1 MYIREIFATKIRERI
16 EAVVKVADR
25 DPTIVLSELNNLV
38 ITPQWERHLRHI
50 LEEYT
55 ETFELENERGIGIWI
70 SGFFGSG
77 KSLLMKVLGLL
88 LEGGE
93 IQGQVVHQLFL
104 GQLSPAS
111 TERSDITRSLAIC
124 QRKIATSLVGGNLHA
139 RQAKVTDPLSLITFK
154 LFAESRGYTNN
165 WAFAWAIEYHI
176 DLKGRIE
183 AFRTLASELS
193 GVAWEEVAQ
202 DSDVY
207 GEMLNSA
214 AAQTMP
220 EFFSGPVAVAEAVN
234 TAFRLGVDADGLVEK
249 LCRWCVVRDQGGK
262 RHKMLIQLDELGQ
275 WIRGGSNT
283 TSKLMEVQALVETAS
298 RLGQGRIWVAVTA
311 HGDVQELQA
320 NVQQALY
327 ATINQRF
334 AIQCKLTN
342 EDIKAVVQERL
353 LRKTA
358 SASSMLR
365 EHFQAQSGEIID
377 RGSLKDT
384 RRVYAPPDEQNFA
397 QYYPY
402 FPWTVTAIPNIIKG
416 IAQSTGRDEAL
427 TGSNRTMISMV
438 QTGIIDT
445 KGLLDAPI
453 GRMLSLL
460 DLYEQL
466 SGDAP
471 SETRTDISRITA
483 NVPQAVREETANV
496 ARVLYLLGRDENIP
510 CTLDNI
516 TRALVTSFAENLAA
530 LRASVETELQ
540 KLVAAG
546 YAKNVGDT
554 YAFLSTQQRT
564 LQKKIQEREAALYD
578 EIYELM
584 QKLKDY
590 DEYDALRFDQV
601 PVKGVAGAREKLLRV
616 ELDTRVIRN
625 ANNPTANVTVRVYS
639 PLQRLLDAASQSDEV
654 LKQHSSQNPN
664 SFIIRMGDVKDFRR
678 ILARAVATKEIVDDA
693 MRKGG
698 NDSEKKVAEQA
709 RDDAAQYEND
719 VRYALNEA
727 IRGSTVFFRG
737 SSYPL
742 MDGTSPNNAVR
753 NTLSHLLPEIYS
765 RFGELP
771 HRVVNEDVAVRAALR
786 ETTSNDDLQKLGV
799 YTNEGLLNE
808 SCALLSTLK
817 GKLPQAENDQGIIN
831 ADTLRSDLEKPPFG
845 WDGNAVKVGLA
856 LLLRAAHCRLLFDNK
871 PWTDPRSPE
880 VEQYLTKDLYFKR
893 LRVQG
898 VRSDLKSSELLAIRG
913 YIETI
918 FRVKVTAVAA
928 TLNAELGKQLEGLA
942 TQERSLHEW
951 ATTTACPLP
960 TVFESGCSLVAELQD
975 SASFS
980 TRLPLFLDKWEML
993 EQHVQV
999 VEKLQHFKS
1008 EQGTTFLHVRD
1019 FYNTMLN
1026 ADPEALPEEVRVFKD
1041 DWYTVTKERT
1051 VTDAHSWDG
1060 IVRAQRNAQQAITKQ
1075 IALWR
1080 QEAEQGLT
1088 EVEASLKSALQQ
1100 AGVPDEQL
1108 EAEVT
1113 KLSAGLLVL
1122 RQRLARTEIS
1132 YSEMRSIRGTLASLW
1147 VNLPNNISEVRMRYQ
1162 PKVTDDAPQQA
1173 TQVFRLTWRDVMGGT
1188 VRISSQDD
1196 VERVLARLKDQ
1207 IGTALA
1213 QQKSIIIE

>member
-25 DPTIVLSELNNLV
+25 DPAILLSELNNLV

-55 ETFELENERGIGIWI
+55 EAFERENERGIGIWI

-93 IQGQVVHQLFL
+93 IQGQAVHQLFL

-111 TERSDITRSLAIC
+111 TERSDITRFLAIC

-154 LFAESRGYTNN
+154 LFAKSRGYTNN
-165 WAFAWAIEYHI
+165 WAFAWTIEYYI
-176 DLKGRIE
+176 DLRGRID
-183 AFRTLASELS
+183 AFHRLASELS
-193 GVAWEEVAQ
+193 GVEWEEIAQ

-220 EFFSGPVAVAEAVN
+220 ELFSGPVAVSEAVH
-234 TAFRLGVDADGLVEK
+234 TAFQLGVDADGLVEK
-249 LCRWCVVRDQGGK
+249 LRRWCIVRDQGGV
-262 RHKMLIQLDELGQ
+262 RHKMLLQLDELGQ

-311 HGDVQELQA
+311 HGDVQELQP
-320 NVQQALY
+320 NVQQSLY

-334 AIQCKLTN
+334 EIQCKLTN
-342 EDIKAVVQERL
+342 EDINAVVQERL

-358 SASSMLR
+358 TASSTLR
-365 EHFQAQSGEIID
+365 ECFQAQSGEIID
-377 RGSLKDT
+377 RGSLKNT

-453 GRMLSLL
+453 GRMLSLV

-471 SETRTDISRITA
+471 SETRTDISRITV
-483 NVPQAVREETANV
+483 NVPQAGEETANV
-496 ARVLYLLGRDENIP
+496 ARVLYLLGRDQNIP

-530 LRASVETELQ
+530 LRTSVETELQ

-546 YAKNVGDT
+546 YAKNVGET
-554 YAFLSTQQRT
+554 FAFLSTQQRT
-564 LQKKIQEREAALYD
+564 LQKKIQEREAVLYD

-601 PVKGVAGAREKLLRV
+601 SVKGVAGAREKLLRV

-625 ANNPTANVTVRVYS
+625 ANNPAANVTVRVYS
-639 PLQRLLDAASQSDEV
+639 PLQRLLDSASQSDEV
-654 LKQHSSQNPN
+654 LKQSSSQNPN
-664 SFIIRMGDVKDFRR
+664 SFIVRMGDVKDFRR
-678 ILARAVATKEIVDDA
+678 ILARAVATKEIVDDT
-693 MRKGG
+693 MRKVG
-698 NDSEKKVAEQA
+698 NDPDKKVAEQA

-719 VRYALNEA
+719 VRYALNDA
-727 IRGSTVFFRG
+727 IRGSVVFFRG

-771 HRVVNEDVAVRAALR
+771 HRVVNEDIAVKAALR
-786 ETTSNDDLQKLGV
+786 EITSNDDLQKLGV

-856 LLLRAAHCRLLFDNK
+856 LLLRAAHCRLLFDNR
-871 PWTDPRSPE
+871 PLTDPRSPE

-898 VRSDLKSSELLAIRG
+898 VRSELKSSELFAIRG

-918 FRVKVTAVAA
+918 FRIKVAAVPA

-942 TQERSLHEW
+942 TQERTLHEW
-951 ATTTACPLP
+951 AATTSCPLP
-960 TVFESGCSLVAELQD
+960 TVFETGRSLVAELQD
-975 SASFS
+975 TASFS
-980 TRLPLFLDKWEML
+980 IRLPLFLDKWEML
-993 EQHVQV
+993 EQHMQV
-999 VEKLQHFKS
+999 VENLQHFKS
-1008 EQGTTFLHVRD
+1008 EQGTTFLQVRD
-1019 FYNTMLN
+1019 FYNSMLN

-1041 DWYTVTKERT
+1041 DWYTLTKDRT
-1051 VTDAHSWDG
+1051 VTDTHSWEG

-1080 QEAEQGLT
+1080 QEVEPGLT
-1088 EVEASLKSALQQ
+1088 EVEASLKPALQQ

-1108 EAEVT
+1108 ETEVT
-1113 KLSAGLLVL
+1113 KLSAGLLAL
-1122 RQRLARTEIS
+1122 RQRLART
-1132 YSEMRSIRGTLASLW
+1132 
-1147 VNLPNNISEVRMRYQ
+1147 
-1162 PKVTDDAPQQA
+1162 DDE
-1173 TQVFRLTWRDVMGGT
+1173 L
-1188 VRISSQDD
+1188 
-1196 VERVLARLKDQ
+1196 
-1207 IGTALA
+1207 
-1213 QQKSIIIE
+1213 